1 VLSRAS
7 TSRRRCSIEPP
18 PSQKRGILINCT
30 HMVRSG
36 ISFDPPPGPCALLQL
51 EAAAADGFSTTVF
64 HVQKQ
69 QHDRRWL
76 SPRRP
81 HRSSHVLYAARRSR
95 VKPAMSDGVARRVR
109 TQLDRLPQY
118 VQLRGGLLGS
128 ATCRRRQRPSSSAT
142 ALVRTPPAVKRAA
155 HVRPRRRRCLGTAP
169 LCRRRVP
176 STRACRRDEE
186 RASSQVALARR
197 RLWSPLFF
205 CRTIMEPAAVAC
217 LQPIE
222 LWTTDSYFSNQSLRA
237 PLKNAVLSMLSCPTS
252 SPLPPRPSSRRF
264 YFWLCYSSLST
275 TIWSNTR

>member
-36 ISFDPPPGPCALLQL
+36 IYFDPPPGPCALLQL

-109 TQLDRLPQY
+109 TQLYRLPQY

-217 LQPIE
+217 LA
-222 LWTTDSYFSNQSLRA
+222 TDRALDDGQLFFKSVPPLSLEKCGFVGALLSYFISPPTTSL
-237 PLKNAVLSMLSCPTS
+237 LSSILFLVML
-252 SPLPPRPSSRRF
+252 L
-264 YFWLCYSSLST
+264 LSL
-275 TIWSNTR
+275 NNYLVQY